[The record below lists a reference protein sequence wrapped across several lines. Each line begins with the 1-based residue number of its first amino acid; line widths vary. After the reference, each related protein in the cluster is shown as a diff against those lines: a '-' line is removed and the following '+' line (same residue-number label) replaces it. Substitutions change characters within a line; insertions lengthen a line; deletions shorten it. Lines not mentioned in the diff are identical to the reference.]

1 MVRGKKKSEGETERS
16 KNNLKQK
23 EGNVEFL
30 CHILFLVL
38 ILLLYIVSLD
48 GVDYFL
54 IFCLLPFFAV
64 LLLEIFPVLIS
75 PLALNHKDFLPTALP
90 DV

>member
-1 MVRGKKKSEGETERS
+1 MVRGEKKKSEGETERS

-30 CHILFLVL
+30 CHILFLIL

-54 IFCLLPFFAV
+54 IFFF
-64 LLLEIFPVLIS
+64 LTIFLSSFAGDIPSAHIS
-75 PLALNHKDFLPTALP
+75 FGP
-90 DV
+90 